1 MNAPITGLQRLEKH
15 HVRQSFDRAAEHY
28 DDVAVLQREVGNR
41 IIERLDLI
49 RIEPQVI
56 LDVGSGT
63 GVFSRTLGK
72 RYKNARVVALD
83 LAPNMLKYA
92 RRQTG
97 IIAKWF
103 SKQDYVCGDAEQLP
117 LADGSV
123 DLIFS
128 SLALQWCA
136 DLDGTFQE
144 FNRVLRPGGLLMF
157 STFGPDT
164 LKELRHSWQIAD
176 ANTGSPHIHVH
187 DFIDMHDVGDALL
200 RTGFADPVMDV
211 ENFTL
216 NYPDAYQLMRELKT
230 LGAHNV
236 AHQRGHGLTGKT
248 RINNMVAAYE
258 TLRRNDTLP
267 ATYEVVYGH
276 AWKAEISENFHHV
289 SLDSLG
295 ASSAKN
301 TKKPQK

>member
-1 MNAPITGLQRLEKH
+1 MNASTASLHRLEKH
-15 HVRQSFDRAAEHY
+15 RVRQSFDRAAERY

-41 IIERLDLI
+41 IMERLELI
-49 RIEPQVI
+49 RIQPQTI
-56 LDVGSGT
+56 FDVGSGT
-63 GVFSRTLGK
+63 GVFSRALAK
-72 RYKNARVVALD
+72 RYRDARVVALD

-92 RRQTG
+92 RARTG
-97 IIAKWF
+97 VIGKWF
-103 SKQDYVCGDAEQLP
+103 GRQGYVCGDAEHLP
-117 LADGSV
+117 IADASV

-136 DLDGTFQE
+136 DLDRTFRE

-164 LKELRHSWQIAD
+164 LKELRHSWQVAD
-176 ANTGSPHIHVH
+176 ANAGSAQVHVH

-200 RTGFADPVMDV
+200 RAGLAEPVMDV

-236 AHQRGHGLTGKT
+236 ARQRGHGLTGKT
-248 RINNMVAAYE
+248 RLNDMVAAYE
-258 TLRRNDTLP
+258 TLRRDGTLP

-276 AWKAEISENFHHV
+276 AWKGKFPDGSQQV
-289 SLDSLG
+289 PLDALG
-295 ASSAKN
+295 
-301 TKKPQK
+301 PRGGR